1 MVAFKVGDNVTIR
14 AGHGGKGGMAGQDFK
29 RFDNDTSAVVTDLAG
44 GFVYVRPESS
54 PYKWKMQTQ
63 ALVEGT
69 ASKDIAP
76 VSNATVLRR
85 GARDR
90 SAASDALR
98 TALRSYAK
106 DERATDGAGSYGFAT
121 LLAVLLAW
129 YRAQHLPPQ
138 NYDLE
143 TYQPARKTF

>member
-1 MVAFKVGDNVTIR
+1 MAFKVGDNVTIR
-14 AGHGGKGGMAGQDFK
+14 AGYGGKGGMAGQDYK
-29 RFDNDTSAVVTDLAG
+29 RFDIDTPAVVTDLAG

-63 ALVEGT
+63 ALVVASDAT
-69 ASKDIAP
+69 AP
-76 VSNATVLRR
+76 RR
-85 GARDR
+85 GVRDR
-90 SAASDALR
+90 LAASDALR

-106 DERATDGAGSYGFAT
+106 DERVADGAASYGFVT

-138 NYDLE
+138 DYDFE
-143 TYQPARKTF
+143 TYRPARKTF

>member
-1 MVAFKVGDNVTIR
+1 MAFKVGDDVVIR
-14 AGHGGKGGMAGQDFK
+14 AGYGGKGGMAGQDFK
-29 RFDNDTSAVVTDLAG
+29 RFSNDTPAVVTDVAG
-44 GFVYVRPESS
+44 GFIYVRPEGS

-63 ALVEGT
+63 ALVEG
-69 ASKDIAP
+69 AP
-76 VSNATVLRR
+76 VKDGAIASTVSRH

-90 SAASDALR
+90 SAASDALG

-106 DERATDGAGSYGFAT
+106 DGRATDGAASYGFAT

-129 YRAQHLPPQ
+129 YHAQHQ
-138 NYDLE
+138 SSQDYDLT

>member
-1 MVAFKVGDNVTIR
+1 MVAFKVGAR
-14 AGHGGKGGMAGQDFK
+14 AKDVQDPEKPHTFQNYYAAGACRLCGNGK
-29 RFDNDTSAVVTDLAG
+29 RHPLHN
-44 GFVYVRPESS
+44 P
-54 PYKWKMQTQ
+54 P
-63 ALVEGT
+63 
-69 ASKDIAP
+69 ASD
-76 VSNATVLRR
+76 ATVLRR
-85 GARDR
+85 SVRDR

-106 DERATDGAGSYGFAT
+106 DERATDGAVSYGFAT